1 MDRTW
6 VLLAGLAQLGLVAMG
21 SQVPRVLRWKEDL
34 ARLGPSNRRL
44 FWVYGAFI
52 MGSNVG
58 FGALSLAYAADI
70 AAGKGV
76 AGGFALFLGL
86 YWAARLATQY
96 FVFNTPDWPEQGRRP
111 LAKHGLGFVFL
122 LMSLVYLA
130 AFVRGRLA

>member
-1 MDRTW
+1 MDKTW
-6 VLLAGLAQLGLVAMG
+6 VLLAGLAHLGLVAVG
-21 SQVPRVLRWKEDL
+21 TQVPRVLRWKEDL

-58 FGALSLAYAADI
+58 FGALSLVYAADI

-86 YWAARLATQY
+86 YWVARLATQY
-96 FVFNTPDWPEQGRRP
+96 LVFNTPDWPEQGRQP
-111 LAKHGLGFVFL
+111 LAKHGMGLVFL

-130 AFVRGRLA
+130 SFAQGRLA

>member
-6 VLLAGLAQLGLVAMG
+6 VLLAGLAHLGLVAVG

-58 FGALSLAYAADI
+58 FGVLSLVYAADI

-86 YWAARLATQY
+86 YWVARLATQY
-96 FVFNTPDWPEQGRRP
+96 FVFNAPDWPKEGRHP
-111 LAKHGLGFVFL
+111 AAKHGLGFLFF

-130 AFVRGRLA
+130 AFVQGRLA